1 MTRRCP
7 ARGCPR
13 RPALTR
19 HERSDEVTQAVLER
33 FSAMLKDPAQPW
45 TMRLLVASILP
56 DLACGPPPAVH

>member
-1 MTRRCP
+1 
-7 ARGCPR
+7 
-13 RPALTR
+13 LTR

-45 TMRLLVASILP
+45 TMRLLVASILL